1 MKVPPAR
8 TTLVNEPN
16 KYGETI
22 NSSLVQVPSLFIIYN
37 RLLQSNLN
45 DLQVAKTNRGTSVSQ
60 V

>member
-8 TTLVNEPN
+8 TTLVNEPD